1 MKFLEFNKFYNILVE
16 FNRKIPFFTKKEYEK
31 TKDDAHDKI
40 QIIPNILKQIN
51 ISFNEIQE
59 HSSELNIQTIQ
70 KLDIIREKISPKVS
84 YLPTLIELIY
94 EREKVASLKLNNITL
109 NESQLDDSLS
119 FLHNK
124 SDRIRD
130 SKLNL
135 KEVISNQNYL
145 EKRKE
150 ELEMIKQ

>member
-1 MKFLEFNKFYNILVE
+1 MIKILFKNGTNKFLEFNKFYNILVE

-70 KLDIIREKISPKVS
+70 KLDILQSKRITTSSLNRILISTNSHDNVIINEIR
-84 YLPTLIELIY
+84 
-94 EREKVASLKLNNITL
+94 
-109 NESQLDDSLS
+109 
-119 FLHNK
+119 F
-124 SDRIRD
+124 
-130 SKLNL
+130 
-135 KEVISNQNYL
+135 
-145 EKRKE
+145 
-150 ELEMIKQ
+150 